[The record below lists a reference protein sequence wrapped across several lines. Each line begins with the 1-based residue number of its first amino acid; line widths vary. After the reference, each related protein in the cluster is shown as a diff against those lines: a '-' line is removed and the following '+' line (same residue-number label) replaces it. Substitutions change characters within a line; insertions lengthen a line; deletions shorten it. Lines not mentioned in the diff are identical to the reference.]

1 MWIKKKKCKISH
13 LHSNMLMS
21 ASLLVVLKTTK
32 LQCLFV
38 QTKSKKKK
46 TTHTHYKI
54 SKMVKMF
61 QLNHGCKSIADVCSW
76 IEWCNKVKFN
86 CENKA
91 STKKQRLDVL
101 LFYGW
106 SLWFRDFILIFFRFK
121 TPKHVSRGLKQRPG
135 ENWKCHE

>member
-1 MWIKKKKCKISH
+1 MQNFPPSFKHVDVGFFTRSVKNYSVYLFKQ
-13 LHSNMLMS
+13 N
-21 ASLLVVLKTTK
+21 LKR
-32 LQCLFV
+32 
-38 QTKSKKKK
+38 KK